1 MKARNDSLK
10 EGIDNIVETIYLRF
24 PGTELAKIAFTFIA
38 AMLAGKYAE
47 DATRNR
53 ERW

>member
-1 MKARNDSLK
+1 MKARNDPIK
-10 EGIDNIVETIYLRF
+10 EGLDNIVETIYLRF

-47 DATRNR
+47 DATRKGK
-53 ERW
+53 RW